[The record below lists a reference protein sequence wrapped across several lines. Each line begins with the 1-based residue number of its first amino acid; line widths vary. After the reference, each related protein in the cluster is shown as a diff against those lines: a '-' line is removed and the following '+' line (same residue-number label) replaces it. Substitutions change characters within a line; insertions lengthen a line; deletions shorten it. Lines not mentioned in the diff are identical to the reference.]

1 MKSESARVADVIGR
15 LRDAGYPFVQSE
27 VKLPNASALRIDI
40 LAWAADEDGELLPR
54 AAVEIKRSGRP
65 EVALPLLAQARA
77 ALGTT
82 EHFVV
87 TDEGWFAAASGLRT
101 VEAVDGPSSID
112 TTPGEL
118 RSVSLAAN
126 LLQQRIWKDADRLR
140 GQTNRFGSVFDE
152 AVSLADEK
160 AAIETAAGDI
170 VAVDPTTLW
179 NARRSAWADLAGRD
193 FTTATSSS
201 PPVIAS
207 AIATLVGERLGGVA
221 LDPFCGS
228 GAFLWAL
235 SERAMREGR
244 SIEAVGRDLDPSIIR
259 TASLIAQTAPTNVT
273 FETGDAFTTPLPE
286 ADVIVTAPPMGLRL
300 TNSHVLGNGTLTRHG
315 DLAAVDVCLRA
326 LRPGGRAV
334 FQLAPGITFQSQA
347 EKYRSYLA
355 DEYRVAALIGC
366 PSGSAFGTQIKTI
379 LMVVDRT
386 RPGKTFVAQLAD
398 DWEAQLAPS
407 GPTMSAAL
415 THIDGTLEE
424 TQ

>member
-1 MKSESARVADVIGR
+1 
-15 LRDAGYPFVQSE
+15 
-27 VKLPNASALRIDI
+27 
-40 LAWAADEDGELLPR
+40 
-54 AAVEIKRSGRP
+54 
-65 EVALPLLAQARA
+65 
-77 ALGTT
+77 
-82 EHFVV
+82 
-87 TDEGWFAAASGLRT
+87 
-101 VEAVDGPSSID
+101 
-112 TTPGEL
+112 
-118 RSVSLAAN
+118 
-126 LLQQRIWKDADRLR
+126 
-140 GQTNRFGSVFDE
+140 
-152 AVSLADEK
+152 
-160 AAIETAAGDI
+160 
-170 VAVDPTTLW
+170 
-179 NARRSAWADLAGRD
+179 
-193 FTTATSSS
+193 
-201 PPVIAS
+201 
-207 AIATLVGERLGGVA
+207 
-221 LDPFCGS
+221 
-228 GAFLWAL
+228 
-235 SERAMREGR
+235 MREGR

-379 LMVVDRT
+379 LMVVDRA

-415 THIDGTLEE
+415 THIDGMLEE